1 MKSNDDL
8 LSKVNSMA
16 ALNRAI
22 RAFQELRRV
31 TSATLCSAA
40 PTLSKEGLV
49 WQSLDLVLLRLSCGR
64 LGAEEKVHGTIG
76 VLDDVA
82 SRGAVR
88 ITIQ

>member
-1 MKSNDDL
+1 MESDDDL
-8 LSKVNSMA
+8 LSKVNLRA
-16 ALNRAI
+16 APSRAI

-64 LGAEEKVHGTIG
+64 LGAEEKVHRTIAFLMMSSPEERSG
-76 VLDDVA
+76 
-82 SRGAVR
+82 
-88 ITIQ
+88 